1 MKNKKIIILLILL
14 AFSITIVVYAEEV
27 YKYNS
32 DEVSYD
38 NSKSSLTKDNV
49 QEALDELY
57 NKCERKE
64 TTCPDGYTCTN
75 KTNIIC
81 KRATTLHTETCTY
94 TSGSN
99 YCYGDGYSSTG
110 AMGTNV
116 IIYGN
121 ENVVEGELHVGDAFD
136 CKVSTTGDYTE
147 RFYYISDYYD
157 TNKKRFNDEYA
168 VLVYYNNTSGG
179 VASNNT
185 SYAYYSS
192 SQNWHGPQ
200 TLISQL
206 PTNSQWDNIS
216 LYKIKRQILTQ
227 NNADKTSGGTLP
239 TGFDYSGY
247 SARLLTYQEL
257 YSGCYD
263 YNVNLSNT
271 KGLSTNCKFLMENTK
286 YSNSSLRTSGGW
298 LETPLWSDRS
308 YVLGVNASG
317 RKVNTTNYANDTSN
331 IGVRPAIEILKS
343 NISY

>member
-1 MKNKKIIILLILL
+1 MKKKIMIPILII
-14 AFSITIVVYAEEV
+14 SISFLSMPVVYAAIKYLSSNV
-27 YKYNS
+27 Y
-32 DEVSYD
+32 YD
-38 NSKSSLTKDNV
+38 N
-49 QEALDELY
+49 
-57 NKCERKE
+57 E
-64 TTCPDGYTCTN
+64 TTGLSKYLQGAIDDLDHSCSRVRFPKDVVAKKN
-75 KTNIIC
+75 EPIC
-81 KRATTLHTETCTY
+81 KRATTLHTETCAY
-94 TSGSN
+94 TSGGAH
-99 YCYGDGYSSTG
+99 CYNDGYSSTG

-116 IIYGN
+116 ITYGN
-121 ENVVEGELHVGDAFD
+121 EDVAEGELHVGDAFD

-298 LETPLWSDRS
+298 LETPNSSSTVSIGFVDEYNRI
-308 YVLGVNASG
+308 VNY
-317 RKVNTTNYANDTSN
+317 NNYASNTSN
-331 IGVRPAIEILKS
+331 NGARPTIEILKS
-343 NISY
+343 NILY

>member
-81 KRATTLHTETCTY
+81 KRATTLHTETCAY

-116 IIYGN
+116 ITYGN
-121 ENVVEGELHVGDAFD
+121 EDVVEGELHVGDAFD

-179 VASNNT
+179 VASNT
-185 SYAYYSS
+185 TTYAYDSS
-192 SQNWHGPQ
+192 SKQNWHGPQ

-216 LYKIKRQILTQ
+216 LYKTNRQILAQ
-227 NNADKTSGGTLP
+227 NNEDKTNGGTLP

-247 SARLLTYQEL
+247 SARFLTYQEL

-263 YNVNLSNT
+263 YNVPLGNT
-271 KGLSTNCKFLMENTK
+271 KALSTNCKFLMENTK
-286 YSNSSLRTSGGW
+286 YSNSSYKDGVW
-298 LETPLWSDRS
+298 LETPTSFIKNNIWYTNAYGRIVD
-308 YVLGVNASG
+308 YGNNANNASYYG
-317 RKVNTTNYANDTSN
+317 A
-331 IGVRPAIEILKS
+331 RPAIEILKS

>member
-94 TSGSN
+94 TSGSD

-116 IIYGN
+116 ITYGN
-121 ENVVEGELHVGDAFD
+121 EDVVEGELHVGDAFD

-168 VLVYYNNTSGG
+168 VLVYYNNTTGG
-179 VASNNT
+179 VASNSTYDIN
-185 SYAYYSS
+185 
-192 SQNWHGPQ
+192 SQTWHGPQ

-216 LYKIKRQILTQ
+216 LYKIKRQILAQ
-227 NNADKTSGGTLP
+227 NNADQIPGATLP

-247 SARLLTYQEL
+247 SARLLTYQEVQ
-257 YSGCYD
+257 SGCYD
-263 YNVNLSNT
+263 YNVNISGT
-271 KGLSTNCKFLMENTK
+271 KGLSTNCKFLMENTL
-286 YSNSSLRTSGGW
+286 YSKSNYRDGGW
-298 LETPLWSDRS
+298 LETPYTPSSDLAWYIASSIRGISRS
-308 YVLGVNASG
+308 MVYYS
-317 RKVNTTNYANDTSN
+317 NYNS
-331 IGVRPAIEILKS
+331 VRPVIEILKS

>member
-1 MKNKKIIILLILL
+1 MKKKITIPILII
-14 AFSITIVVYAEEV
+14 SISFLSIPVVYAAIKYLSSNV
-27 YKYNS
+27 Y
-32 DEVSYD
+32 YD
-38 NSKSSLTKDNV
+38 N
-49 QEALDELY
+49 
-57 NKCERKE
+57 E
-64 TTCPDGYTCTN
+64 TTGLSKYLQGAIDDLDYSCSRVRFPKDVVAKKN
-75 KTNIIC
+75 EPIC
-81 KRATTLHTETCTY
+81 KRATTLHTETCAY
-94 TSGSN
+94 TSGSD

-116 IIYGN
+116 ITYGN
-121 ENVVEGELHVGDAFD
+121 EDVVEGELHVGDAFD

-179 VASNNT
+179 VASNT
-185 SYAYYSS
+185 TTYAYDSS
-192 SQNWHGPQ
+192 SKQNWHGPQ

-216 LYKIKRQILTQ
+216 LYKIKRQILAQ

-263 YNVNLSNT
+263 YNVNLNRT

-286 YSNSSLRTSGGW
+286 YSNSSLRTLGGW
-298 LETPLWSDRS
+298 LETPDSS
-308 YVLGVNASG
+308 S
-317 RKVNTTNYANDTSN
+317 TSN
-331 IGVRPAIEILKS
+331 VWSVYASSRLVSSTNHYFGSNYGARPTIEILKS